1 MLARYDP
8 VRLEWR
14 SSGTCNLKKASNY
27 DGGYGDA
34 FVVTEHGIFW
44 RDRRT
49 APRWRTLSIG
59 DVQDAP
65 AVQDDGVW
73 EWIPV
78 RKRDGACVFFDVEMF
93 ADPNGL
99 SEARQLRSFLVA
111 WIAHSEGQQ
120 DSR

>member
-1 MLARYDP
+1 MAILWDLQPEEGVELQRRLRRRVRRHGTWHFLAGSP
-8 VRLEWR
+8 
-14 SSGTCNLKKASNY
+14 
-27 DGGYGDA
+27 
-34 FVVTEHGIFW
+34 H
-44 RDRRT
+44 
-49 APRWRTLSIG
+49 WRTLSIG

-78 RKRDGACVFFDVEMF
+78 RKRDGACVFFDVGMF